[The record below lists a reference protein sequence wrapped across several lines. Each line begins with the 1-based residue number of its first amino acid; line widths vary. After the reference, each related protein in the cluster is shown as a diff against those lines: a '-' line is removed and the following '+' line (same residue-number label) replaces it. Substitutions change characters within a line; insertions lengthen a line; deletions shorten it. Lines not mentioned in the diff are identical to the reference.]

1 PNAVYVQT
9 RNSMVMKNYFL
20 KRPNSSDFI
29 CAPSDFIK
37 KQYVEKNGLSDNK
50 VWVTGYIGNDDL
62 FNKRIN
68 ALAFDLP
75 IDKKVVLYA
84 PTFTPTMT
92 STEMLGDDLI
102 SLIRGALRDVSII
115 IKPHPNFCDQPSMVL
130 ERWRQMANID
140 PDVYLIDDPESATTA
155 AIQASDVLISDAS
168 GVIFQYLTVDRPIVL
183 LSNPLKSQ
191 DIAVYDPQA
200 PEWAWRDVGD
210 DLTNVQDLTQ
220 AVAQALDDPRS
231 NADLRAKYRNLMFG
245 EQTTGDAVQR
255 IVENIAQL
263 NSKN

>member
-1 PNAVYVQT
+1 
-9 RNSMVMKNYFL
+9 M
-20 KRPNSSDFI
+20 
-29 CAPSDFIK
+29 IK
-37 KQYVEKNGLSDNK
+37 
-50 VWVTGYIGNDDL
+50 I
-62 FNKRIN
+62 
-68 ALAFDLP
+68 
-75 IDKKVVLYA
+75 
-84 PTFTPTMT
+84 
-92 STEMLGDDLI
+92 
-102 SLIRGALRDVSII
+102 
-115 IKPHPNFCDQPSMVL
+115 
-130 ERWRQMANID
+130 
-140 PDVYLIDDPESATTA
+140 
-155 AIQASDVLISDAS
+155 
-168 GVIFQYLTVDRPIVL
+168 

-200 PEWAWRDVGD
+200 SEWAWRDVGD